1 MNRPPVSRP
10 QPPSRQRSAWL
21 ALLAA
26 LPLAGCINLPPL
38 DQPPQTRPA
47 ATVAAS
53 SKADTP
59 FIANG
64 RFALRYESGNAA
76 GRFTWLHDGDSDSI
90 LLSDPLGRGIAE
102 IVRHAD
108 GARLT
113 TADQR
118 HYSAADAD
126 SLVRDTLGYPLPV
139 AGLAHWLTGHAMH
152 PEQAKTSQI
161 DTLGRPQRLIED
173 GWLIDYRYEDAVL
186 PHQVTAHWGDLIE
199 IRLLIEDWQP

>member
-1 MNRPPVSRP
+1 MSRPPVSHRP
-10 QPPSRQRSAWL
+10 QPSQQRGAWL

-26 LPLAGCINLPPL
+26 MPLAGCISLPPL
-38 DQPPQTRPA
+38 EQPSLTRPVATA
-47 ATVAAS
+47 AANS
-53 SKADTP
+53 RPDTP

-64 RFALRYESGNAA
+64 RFALRYETGNAA
-76 GRFTWLHDGDSDSI
+76 GRFTWLHDGGGDSI

-102 IVRHAD
+102 IVRDAD

-118 HYSAADAD
+118 LYSAADAD

-139 AGLAHWLTGHAMH
+139 AGLTHWLTGHAMH
-152 PEQAKTSQI
+152 PEQAKISQI
-161 DTLGRPQRLIED
+161 DTLGRPQRLIEA

-186 PHQVTAHWGDLIE
+186 PRQVTAHWGDLIE